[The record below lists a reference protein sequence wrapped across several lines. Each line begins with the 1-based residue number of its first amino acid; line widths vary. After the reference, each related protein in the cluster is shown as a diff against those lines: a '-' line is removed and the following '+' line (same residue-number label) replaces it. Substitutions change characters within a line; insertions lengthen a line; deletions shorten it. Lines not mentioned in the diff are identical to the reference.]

1 MPKAKG
7 KAKADASVEEGH
19 SASSMPAQGGACV
32 RTPGNDPPACAACRR
47 ARHATQ
53 ARPRRPNRCAVSGP
67 KDYGAL
73 DDQKSK
79 EAYSRAVT
87 QPSPPALA
95 HQPSRFPRPPAFH
108 AYRLRLVP
116 TARLLPTHSCCRAAR
131 SSWTT
136 RSMKS
141 RSCAQRCA
149 RSFRGCWASAVSSC
163 SSWWSV

>member
-1 MPKAKG
+1 MPHKSKG

-19 SASSMPAQGGACV
+19 SASIMSAQGGACA
-32 RTPGNDPPACAACRR
+32 RTPGTEPPACAARRR
-47 ARHATQ
+47 ARATQ
-53 ARPRRPNRCAVSGP
+53 RPNRCAVSGP

-87 QPSPPALA
+87 LPPLPSLE

-108 AYRLRLVP
+108 VRAPPRVRLVP
-116 TARLLPTHSCCRAAR
+116 TARLLPTHSRCRAVR

-141 RSCAQRCA
+141 RSCAPRCA
-149 RSFRGCWASAVSSC
+149 RSFRGCWASAASLC